1 MPDSSGV
8 QPLQFACA
16 GGLVLNKSAFEM
28 LPGMAQELV
37 NFEPDINGGYRRIN
51 GTAKWNDNVVPF
63 TTSDTEKLL
72 MVASF
77 GATDVIAARG
87 ESVYVSTNATTA
99 LNGGINNSVT
109 TITVDDTTG
118 FSTAGTLL
126 IGTEQITYTGT
137 TATTFT
143 GCTRGANSTSAA
155 SHLDD
160 ADVVETWTSIE
171 SGRTS
176 ADKYT
181 FKRYNFD
188 GTDKIIYADGASK
201 PSFYNG
207 STVTQVTCS
216 ACPTDPSIVEVFKNH
231 IFLAGDSTTPEEIY
245 FSAPFSESNYQPA
258 NGGGSIRIDDTV
270 VQLRVFREQL
280 YIFGKDK
287 IYRLVGNTVADFQL
301 QPVTRDIG
309 CVAKHSVQELAGDLI
324 FLAPDGLRTIAGTEK
339 IGDVELGTI
348 SRAIQVRFD
357 NLTSYELIE
366 SVIVPNKTQ
375 YRLFFSN
382 EDDTQPNTKG
392 VLASLTE
399 NGFAFADIRGIKPS
413 CSDTDVTKNP
423 DVVLHGGFDG
433 YVYQQEVG
441 NDFDG
446 VAINGKYR
454 SPDLTMGDAGIRKVM
469 QRVILNY
476 APEAAIS
483 ADMFLRYD
491 YEAPSTPRPAAY
503 PLDSSQVLAIYGVST
518 YGVSTYGGQRQ
529 PLVRQ
534 PVEGSGFAIAI
545 RVNDDGVSAPY
556 SLKGFQLEFGVG
568 ARR

>member
-1 MPDSSGV
+1 MPDQSGV

-16 GGLVLNKSAFEM
+16 GGLVLNQSTFAM
-28 LPGMAQELV
+28 QAGMAQELV

-51 GTAKWNDNVVPF
+51 GFDEWNSTVVPF
-63 TTSDTEKLL
+63 TTASSEKVL

-99 LNGGINNSVT
+99 LDGGINNSVT

-176 ADKYT
+176 AGKYT
-181 FKRYNFD
+181 FKRYNFT

-201 PSFYNG
+201 
-207 STVTQVTCS
+207 QITCT
-216 ACPTDPSIVEVFKNH
+216 ACPSDPALIEVFKNH
-231 IFLAGDSTTPEEIY
+231 VFLAGDSTTPEEVY
-245 FSAPFSESNYQPA
+245 FSAPYDESNYQPA
-258 NGGGSIRIDDTV
+258 NGGGSIRIDDQV
-270 VQLRVFREQL
+270 VALKVFRDQL
-280 YIFGKDK
+280 YIFGRSR

-309 CVAKHSVQELAGDLI
+309 CVSRFSVQELGGDVI
-324 FLAPDGLRTIAGTEK
+324 FLAPDGLRTIAGTER

-348 SRAIQVRFD
+348 SKAIQVRFD
-357 NLTSYELIE
+357 ALTSFDLID
-366 SVIVPNKTQ
+366 SVVVPNKTQ
-375 YRLFFSN
+375 YRIFFVN
-382 EDDTQPNTKG
+382 PDDTEANTDG
-392 VLASLTE
+392 VLASLTQQ
-399 NGFAFADIRGIKPS
+399 GFEFADLKGIRPA
-413 CSDTDVTKNP
+413 CTDSDVSKNP
-423 DVVLHGGFDG
+423 EIVLHGGFDG
-433 YVYQQEVG
+433 YIYQQEVG
-441 NDFDG
+441 NDFNG
-446 VAINGKYR
+446 AAINGKYR

-534 PVEGSGFAIAI
+534 PVEGSGFAVAI

>member
-1 MPDSSGV
+1 MPDQSGV
-8 QPLQFACA
+8 NPLQFSCA
-16 GGLVLNKSAFEM
+16 GGLVLNQSTFAM
-28 LPGMAQELV
+28 QPGMAQELV

-51 GTAKWNDNVVPF
+51 GFAEWNSTVVPF
-63 TTSDTEKLL
+63 TTSSAEEVL

-87 ESVYVSTNATTA
+87 ESVYISTNATTV
-99 LNGGINNSVT
+99 LNGAIDNAVT

-118 FSTAGTLL
+118 FRTAGTLL
-126 IGTEQITYTGT
+126 IGTEQITYTGK

-143 GCTRGANSTSAA
+143 GCTRGANSTTAA

-160 ADVVETWTSIE
+160 ADVIETWTSIE
-171 SGRTS
+171 SGRTG
-176 ADKYT
+176 AGKYT
-181 FKRYNFD
+181 FKRYNFS
-188 GTDKIIYADGASK
+188 GTDKIIWADGADK
-201 PSFYNG
+201 PSYYDG
-207 STVTQVTCS
+207 STTTQVSCT
-216 ACPTDPSIVEVFKNH
+216 ACPAAPSLIEVFKNH
-231 IFLAGDSTTPEEIY
+231 VFLAGDATTPEEIY
-245 FSAPFSESNYQPA
+245 FSAPYSESNYQPA
-258 NGGGSIRIDDTV
+258 NGGGSIRIDDQV
-270 VQLRVFREQL
+270 IALKLFRDQLF
-280 YIFGKDK
+280 IFGRSR

-309 CVAKHSVQELAGDLI
+309 CVSRFSVQELAGDVI
-324 FLAPDGLRTIAGTEK
+324 FLAPDGLRTIAGTER

-348 SRAIQVRFD
+348 SKPIQVRFD
-357 NLTSYELIE
+357 ALRSFDLID
-366 SVIVPNKTQ
+366 SVVVPSKTQ
-375 YRLFFSN
+375 YRIFFVN
-382 EDDTQPNTKG
+382 ADDTEANTDG
-392 VLASLTE
+392 VLASLTQR
-399 NGFAFADIRGIKPS
+399 GFEFADLKGIRPA
-413 CSDTDVTKNP
+413 CTDSDVAKNP
-423 DVVLHGGFDG
+423 EVVLHGGFDG
-433 YVYQQEVG
+433 YVYQQEIG
-441 NDFDG
+441 NDFNG

-534 PVEGSGFAIAI
+534 PVEGSGFAVAI

-556 SLKGFQLEFGVG
+556 SLKGFQLEFGIG

>member
-16 GGLVLNKSAFEM
+16 GGLVLNQSTFAM
-28 LPGMAQELV
+28 QSGMAQELV

-51 GTAKWNDNVVPF
+51 GFAKWNDNVVPF
-63 TTSDTEKLL
+63 TTSDTEKVL

-87 ESVYVSTNATTA
+87 EKVFVA
-99 LNGGINNSVT
+99 
-109 TITVDDTTG
+109 DD
-118 FSTAGTLL
+118 SSSW
-126 IGTEQITYTGT
+126 TE
-137 TATTFT
+137 
-143 GCTRGANSTSAA
+143 
-155 SHLDD
+155 
-160 ADVVETWTSIE
+160 IE

-176 ADKYT
+176 ADKYS
-181 FKRYNFD
+181 FKRYNFT

-201 PSFYNG
+201 PSYYDG
-207 STVTQVTCS
+207 STVTQVTCT
-216 ACPTDPSIVEVFKNH
+216 ACPSDPSIIEVFKNH
-231 IFLAGDSTTPEEIY
+231 VFVAGDSTTPEEIY
-245 FSAPFSESNYQPA
+245 FSAPYSESNYQPA
-258 NGGGSIRIDDTV
+258 NGGGSIRIDDPV
-270 VQLRVFREQL
+270 VALKVFRDQL
-280 YIFGKDK
+280 YIFGRSR

-309 CVAKHSVQELAGDLI
+309 CVSKFSVQELGGDVI
-324 FLAPDGLRTIAGTEK
+324 FLAPDGLRTIAGTER

-348 SRAIQVRFD
+348 SKPIQVRFD
-357 NLTSYELIE
+357 SLTSFGLID
-366 SVIVPNKTQ
+366 SVVVPNKTQ
-375 YRLFFSN
+375 YRIFFVN
-382 EDDTQPNTKG
+382 ADDTEPNTDG
-392 VLASLTE
+392 VMTSLTQQ
-399 NGFAFADIRGIKPS
+399 GFAFADLKGIKPACTDS
-413 CSDTDVTKNP
+413 DVTKNP
-423 DVVLHGGFDG
+423 EVVLHGGFDG
-433 YVYQQEVG
+433 YIYQQEVG

-476 APEAAIS
+476 APESTIS